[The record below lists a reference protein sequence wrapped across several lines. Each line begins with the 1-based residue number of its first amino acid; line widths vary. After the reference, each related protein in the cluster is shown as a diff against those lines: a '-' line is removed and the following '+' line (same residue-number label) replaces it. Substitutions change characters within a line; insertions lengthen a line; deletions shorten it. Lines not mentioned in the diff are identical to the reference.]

1 MKAEAVLGLPGGPV
15 LGTVLLLQGTRVQSL
30 VGELTPHNSLGEAP
44 REKQPPKNG
53 VLVMLDL

>member
-1 MKAEAVLGLPGGPV
+1 MV
-15 LGTVLLLQGTRVQSL
+15 GTVLLLQGTRVQSL

-44 REKQPPKNG
+44 RKKQPPKNG